1 MYEIKHTEFATHV
14 NHKLDTLWEK
24 WVFASDVADDALW
37 ENDKLNAEAD
47 AAKSL
52 YDAAVRMAQ
61 AGIAFDVPGTYTPP
75 AAREDVEFEREP
87 YDDEFS
93 AYNGDAEAY
102 RGMHW

>member
-14 NHKLDTLWEK
+14 NHKLDKLWER
-24 WVFASDVADDALW
+24 WSNADAITRDASY
-37 ENDKLNAEAD
+37 ENEKLNAD
-47 AAKSL
+47 ATAAASL